1 MTAGAMT
8 AGAMTVGAIAA
19 GAIISSAIASGAI
32 TYGAV
37 GAGAVTARTEYRG
50 AIAIDYKGVV
60 HFTVI
65 KHSDVVGDAESRCH
79 RFDAAKW
86 S

>member
-8 AGAMTVGAIAA
+8 AGA
-19 GAIISSAIASGAI
+19 
-32 TYGAV
+32 
-37 GAGAVTARTEYRG
+37 VTARAEYRG
-50 AIAIDYKGVV
+50 AIAIDRKGVV

-79 RFDAAKW
+79 RSDAAEW
-86 S
+86 R

>member
-1 MTAGAMT
+1 MRGRRQGGAGAMLPGD
-8 AGAMTVGAIAA
+8 GA
-19 GAIISSAIASGAI
+19 SA
-32 TYGAV
+32 
-37 GAGAVTARTEYRG
+37 EYRG
-50 AIAIDYKGVV
+50 AIALDYKGVV

-79 RFDAAKW
+79 RFDAAEW